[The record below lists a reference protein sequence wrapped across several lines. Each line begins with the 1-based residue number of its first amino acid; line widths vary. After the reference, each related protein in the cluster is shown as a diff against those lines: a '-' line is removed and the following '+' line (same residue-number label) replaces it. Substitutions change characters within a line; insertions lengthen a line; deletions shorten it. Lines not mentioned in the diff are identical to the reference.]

1 MNQSFIIRD
10 ALPEEAGQ
18 LSLIAQRAKAHWGYA
33 PEQINLWRGSFLTVT
48 ADYIAAHQVWVAVA
62 GSDRPVGF
70 AALEH
75 HEDGVVLEHLWV
87 LPGYMGRGIG
97 AGLMA
102 RAANEAPAFT
112 FTSDPHADAFY
123 YKLGARKVGEV
134 YSARQGIILTRF
146 VFRKHGNT

>member
-1 MNQSFIIRD
+1 MSQDFVIRD
-10 ALPEEAGQ
+10 AVPEDAGQ

-33 PEQINLWRGSFLTVT
+33 PEQIERWRGSFLTVT

-62 GSDRPVGF
+62 GSDRPVAF

-75 HEDGVVLEHLWV
+75 HERGAVLEHLWV
-87 LPGYMGRGIG
+87 LPAYMGRGIG
-97 AGLMA
+97 AGLMG
-102 RAANEAPAFT
+102 RAANAASSFT

-134 YSARQGIILTRF
+134 YSAMQGRILTRF